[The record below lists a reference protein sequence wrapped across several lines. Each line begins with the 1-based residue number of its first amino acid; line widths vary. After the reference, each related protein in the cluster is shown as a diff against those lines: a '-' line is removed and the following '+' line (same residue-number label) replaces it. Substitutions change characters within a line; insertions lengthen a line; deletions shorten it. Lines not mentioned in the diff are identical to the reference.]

1 VKLKSATVRGSC
13 AAECD
18 QGLISAARRT
28 TEEWVTEDWAA
39 VSKAM
44 NERMAE
50 LGMKQRELAELS
62 GVSLANVREIQHNKI
77 QRKRSRRTLEALS
90 TALGWHPGH
99 IAAVLHGRKPL
110 QPGQTGEV
118 TDEIRARLS
127 VIEDR
132 LDDITERLDTITQHL
147 SAMANQPDRRDRR

>member
-1 VKLKSATVRGSC
+1 VQ
-13 AAECD
+13 CD
-18 QGLISAARRT
+18 QALVSAPRRI

-50 LGMKQRELAELS
+50 LGMKPRELAEVS

-77 QRKRSRRTLEALS
+77 QRRHSRRTLEALS
-90 TALGWHPGH
+90 AALGWHPGH

-110 QPGQTGEV
+110 KPGQAGEA

-127 VIEDR
+127 VIEGR
-132 LDDITERLDTITQHL
+132 LDDIAERLDTIVERL
-147 SAMANQPDRRDRR
+147 STLPDPPGRR